1 MVFLSNTAYIPVITA
16 TSLVVLVLYVYNRQQ
31 EGKKAK
37 KHHPITGT
45 MFNQPLNFH
54 RLHDYM
60 TDLARKHNLQINYS
74 FSQRSDDAEA
84 PVGGG
89 SGVVAV
95 VYSGVVVGD
104 DGANGAGAAV
114 DLWLILL
121 QRWG

>member
-1 MVFLSNTAYIPVITA
+1 MDFLSNTAYIRVIIA

-37 KHHPITGT
+37 KHYPITGT
-45 MFNQPLNFH
+45 MFNQLLNFH
-54 RLHDYM
+54 RLHGYM
-60 TDLARKHNLQINYS
+60 TDLATTHNLQINYS
-74 FSQRSDDAEA
+74 FPQRPGDAEA

-89 SGVVAV
+89 SGVAAV

-104 DGANGAGAAV
+104 DGAGAAV